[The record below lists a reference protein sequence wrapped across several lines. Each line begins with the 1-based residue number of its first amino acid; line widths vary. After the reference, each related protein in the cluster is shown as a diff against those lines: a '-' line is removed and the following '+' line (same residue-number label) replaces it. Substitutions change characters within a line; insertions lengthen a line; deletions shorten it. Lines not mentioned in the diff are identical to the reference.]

1 MFGVPLRN
9 LGLFVAVNI
18 VGTVALA
25 VIFFLLDSQFGF
37 DGGSSASWIP
47 SFALACLVA
56 GRAYAKDSDWTW
68 TREDRRNLAM
78 AYAAAS
84 FLIGLV
90 MALGYFA
97 FDPSVFATLGAFW
110 GIFLLAFGGLFGS
123 LISYALARLL
133 LGRAVRRSGKTDD
146 HSSKVRN

>member
-9 LGLFVAVNI
+9 LALFATVNI
-18 VGTVALA
+18 VATVALG
-25 VIFFLLDSQFGF
+25 VIFLLLDSQFGF

-47 SFALACLVA
+47 SFAVACLVA
-56 GRAYAKDSDWTW
+56 GRAYAKGSGWTW

-78 AYAAAS
+78 AYAAAA

-90 MALGYFA
+90 IALGAFA
-97 FDPSVFATLGAFW
+97 FDPNVFATLGAFW
-110 GIFLLAFGGLFGS
+110 GIFLLVFGGLFGS

-133 LGRAVRRSGKTDD
+133 LGRAVRRSGNPDD
-146 HSSKVRN
+146 HPSKVRN